1 MEYPLCAEQCSGD
14 SAMDTITPLPSRSLH
29 SSKEGKQ
36 QTDAPQRYARGREMP
51 QKESELGRGGKRQH
65 VQRPRDTIK
74 APWGG
79 ATPKARGHGR
89 ALLRP
94 RFLGK

>member
-14 SAMDTITPLPSRSLH
+14 SAMETITSLPSRSLH

-51 QKESELGRGGKRQH
+51 QRESELGGWVGSDSMCKGPETQSRLRGEGPH
-65 VQRPRDTIK
+65 PRPGVT
-74 APWGG
+74 AEP
-79 ATPKARGHGR
+79 T
-89 ALLRP
+89 
-94 RFLGK
+94 